1 MSSSAD
7 EKFVRFLEGEF
18 ISTKINADENSA
30 LAGFLKYVDKNYDS
44 SENMYGT
51 MGSSSGGSGGSSGSG
66 SSCSS
71 CGGCGGGGAFTG
83 LRSGPLVDFTDN
95 MAFKSL

>member
-1 MSSSAD
+1 MD

-44 SENMYGT
+44 FENMYGT

-71 CGGCGGGGAFTG
+71 CGSTFTG

>member
-1 MSSSAD
+1 MD

-44 SENMYGT
+44 FKNMYGT

-71 CGGCGGGGAFTG
+71 CGCGGGGTFTG